1 MRYARLPVLALA
13 IALSLLPVPAAA
25 HPLLVGATPPSGTS
39 APVTPGRIV
48 VSFTEVLDPARSSV
62 VLVGPDGRATPWPST
77 VSGGTLAVEPPVLPD
92 GTWRVRWAVTG
103 SDGDRETGEYR
114 FTVAAPAAAGAA
126 RPGPLERGGRLLLLV
141 LGVLLCGLLLGG
153 AVLPADPARRPV
165 AGRRIATLRSVLW
178 GLLFLGLLG
187 DTAGLVAAGGGAL
200 LLVSAAG
207 PPLLVAAGVTAALG
221 VAVFDGGALA
231 AGEPASPPTRLLGGV
246 LGVTL
251 LAALAALVEAP
262 GGDPAAAVAE
272 TLALAALAVAA
283 APAIAVLATAAGAAG
298 AAERRAELARLL
310 PRTVIGLALLG
321 AAAAL
326 HPDPVTGGSA
336 VAGALASTVV
346 LAGAGAVR
354 LRRAR
359 ADTGPRPAAPLRA
372 ITLPGRAEPPLARS
386 TRAGP
391 PPPATAADPHPLP
404 AGAPVHQR
412 LSGHFVDLLRLL
424 ETLEWSAFTG
434 YVRVEGASAGVVVV
448 VAGELCAALA
458 EGGEP
463 ATGEE
468 AVRLL
473 AAEMSRGEAML
484 DVVGLDAETARAV
497 VDLLCAPALFS
508 GLGARMVNLDG
519 VLEDLCERR
528 RDGSVVVR
536 SPAATGVILVRG
548 GGVHGAYTRTLPHLD
563 GTPAAVAALARSA
576 GAQVEVR
583 VAGPRSAEPSA
594 AAESPAER
602 PAEPF
607 WDRFCEGRRT
617 AGLD

>member
-231 AGEPASPPTRLLGGV
+231 ASRPHRPPGCSAGSSGSPCSPPSQPWSRL
-246 LGVTL
+246 
-251 LAALAALVEAP
+251 
-262 GGDPAAAVAE
+262 PAA
-272 TLALAALAVAA
+272 T
-283 APAIAVLATAAGAAG
+283 P
-298 AAERRAELARLL
+298 
-310 PRTVIGLALLG
+310 
-321 AAAAL
+321 
-326 HPDPVTGGSA
+326 
-336 VAGALASTVV
+336 
-346 LAGAGAVR
+346 R
-354 LRRAR
+354 LRSRR
-359 ADTGPRPAAPLRA
+359 RSRSPPSPWLRPR
-372 ITLPGRAEPPLARS
+372 RS
-386 TRAGP
+386 PCSP
-391 PPPATAADPHPLP
+391 PPPAPP
-404 AGAPVHQR
+404 AP
-412 LSGHFVDLLRLL
+412 
-424 ETLEWSAFTG
+424 
-434 YVRVEGASAGVVVV
+434 
-448 VAGELCAALA
+448 
-458 EGGEP
+458 
-463 ATGEE
+463 
-468 AVRLL
+468 
-473 AAEMSRGEAML
+473 
-484 DVVGLDAETARAV
+484 
-497 VDLLCAPALFS
+497 
-508 GLGARMVNLDG
+508 
-519 VLEDLCERR
+519 
-528 RDGSVVVR
+528 
-536 SPAATGVILVRG
+536 
-548 GGVHGAYTRTLPHLD
+548 
-563 GTPAAVAALARSA
+563 
-576 GAQVEVR
+576 
-583 VAGPRSAEPSA
+583 PSA
-594 AAESPAER
+594 APSSPVCS
-602 PAEPF
+602 P
-607 WDRFCEGRRT
+607 GR
-617 AGLD
+617 